1 MKNRNFIVIVLMS
14 VVSCALFSFGRK
26 DKDMENSVP
35 IGAAEEKSGEIVSP
49 ETIVVSGDI
58 RLVGTALF
66 SELVITDAE
75 GHDWFIRDD
84 EDKQK
89 LSERKNLKVTVRG
102 TPSYVETTLANG
114 VSLGDRRFLQNITVI
129 DE

>member
-1 MKNRNFIVIVLMS
+1 MKNRNLIVIVLLSVMS
-14 VVSCALFSFGRK
+14 SMLFSFGQK
-26 DKDMENSVP
+26 DKDVENSAS
-35 IGAAEEKSGEIVSP
+35 IGVAEEKSGKLVPP